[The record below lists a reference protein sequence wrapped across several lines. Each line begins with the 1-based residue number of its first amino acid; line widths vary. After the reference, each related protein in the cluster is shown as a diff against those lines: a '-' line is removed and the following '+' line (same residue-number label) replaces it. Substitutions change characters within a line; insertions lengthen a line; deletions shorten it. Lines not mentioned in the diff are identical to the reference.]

1 MLTLA
6 QAEQFVQKVCMD
18 HRIPAPRITRH
29 APSAL
34 RRGAKSLHLG
44 RGITREALRD
54 QLAFYLYC
62 RMNCRVGT
70 ADPRKRIS
78 LSNPAF
84 ALWCRWVENQ
94 IEKEFPLRAGRPPA
108 VAGTERQNNV

>member
-54 QLAFYLYC
+54 QLAFYLGIIYFTPQLPC
-62 RMNCRVGT
+62 
-70 ADPRKRIS
+70 
-78 LSNPAF
+78 
-84 ALWCRWVENQ
+84 
-94 IEKEFPLRAGRPPA
+94 KES
-108 VAGTERQNNV
+108 QNST